1 MRAGRRDVPLTHSD
15 KVLFPD
21 DGITKA
27 DLAAYYRDAAPRMVD
42 LVRDRPVSLQRFND
56 GIAKKG
62 FFQKNVERGAP
73 DWVKRVQVG
82 KRDGSLWHVLAND
95 AATLVWLANQNCIT
109 PHVWLSRADRLE
121 RPDRMIFDLDP
132 VSADDFA
139 LVRRTARELGD
150 VLREAGV
157 EPFAMTTGSKGIHV
171 VVALQRRYGF
181 GQVRDAAV
189 AVAAELV
196 ERRPKDLTADFYKR
210 KRDGRRLFI
219 DVNRNAYVA
228 MAPALRASAPSPAPP
243 SPRRSIG
250 TSSPTAACAPSAR
263 RSAPCSTATPT
274 FCRACGAPPAPC
286 RGADG
291 AAATLR
297 CSARQPGCSAACW
310 SRC

>member
-1 MRAGRRDVPLTHSD
+1 MLAGRRDVPLTHPD

-42 LVRDRPVSLQRFND
+42 LVRGRPVSLQRFND
-56 GIAKKG
+56 GIARQG

-73 DWVKRVQVG
+73 EWVKRVRVG
-82 KRDGSLWHVLAND
+82 KRGGSLWHVLAND

-132 VSADDFA
+132 ASEDEFA

-171 VVALQRRYGF
+171 VVVLQRRYGF

-196 ERRPKDLTADFYKR
+196 ERRPKDLTTEFYKR
-210 KRDGRRLFI
+210 KRDGRLFV
-219 DVNRNAYVA
+219 DVNRNAYAATAVPPYSVRPLPGAPVA
-228 MAPALRASAPSPAPP
+228 TPLEWDELADRRLRAQRWTIRTVLDRDPDVWKGVRRAAGAL
-243 SPRRSIG
+243 PRV
-250 TSSPTAACAPSAR
+250 
-263 RSAPCSTATPT
+263 
-274 FCRACGAPPAPC
+274 
-286 RGADG
+286 
-291 AAATLR
+291 
-297 CSARQPGCSAACW
+297 
-310 SRC
+310 

>member
-132 VSADDFA
+132 ASADDFA

-181 GQVRDAAV
+181 GSGARRRGGGRRGARRAQAQGPDDRVLQAQARRAAV
-189 AVAAELV
+189 
-196 ERRPKDLTADFYKR
+196 RRRQSQRLR
-210 KRDGRRLFI
+210 GDGR
-219 DVNRNAYVA
+219 
-228 MAPALRASAPSPAPP
+228 PAIRRSPA
-243 SPRRSIG
+243 
-250 TSSPTAACAPSAR
+250 AR
-263 RSAPCSTATPT
+263 RARGHTA
-274 FCRACGAPPAPC
+274 
-286 RGADG
+286 
-291 AAATLR
+291 
-297 CSARQPGCSAACW
+297 
-310 SRC
+310 